1 MYLYLYIDLYIYLRI
16 DRSISLSIYI
26 DRTSSVS
33 AGCVWIRSW
42 SPVMP
47 CAMNVD
53 SKVCVQVVSVGGVST
68 MATAL
73 SGLDIDL
80 FSVFYINAIY
90 LTMNYPPFSS

>member
-1 MYLYLYIDLYIYLRI
+1 
-16 DRSISLSIYI
+16 
-26 DRTSSVS
+26 
-33 AGCVWIRSW
+33 
-42 SPVMP
+42 VMP